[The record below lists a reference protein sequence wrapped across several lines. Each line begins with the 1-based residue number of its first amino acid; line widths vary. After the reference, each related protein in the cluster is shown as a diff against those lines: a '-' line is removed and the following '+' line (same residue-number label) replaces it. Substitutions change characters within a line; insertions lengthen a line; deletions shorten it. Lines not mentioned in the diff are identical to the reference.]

1 MAPNAVLG
9 IPPDWYRTAYPP
21 SMELLPWAQKTGS
34 EVDRV
39 LGMLEFSGDERILDL
54 GCGTGR
60 HALELARRGFAVLGV
75 ELLEENVL
83 LAERSAREKSLDVQF
98 IQADLRELDID
109 EEFDVVLSLNDGG
122 IGYFESDAENLRT
135 FEVIARAL
143 RRHGRHLAQTPNV
156 LYAEKFLPEKT
167 WIEGPEAIELTDHWW
182 KDDDRRLEGTAAAIR
197 IGEVL
202 EKLDPI
208 PYRSRLYTVGEL
220 TQIYTSLGMTLTNTF
235 RGNGKA
241 GRPRNTQYEMFW
253 EARKL

>member
-1 MAPNAVLG
+1 M
-9 IPPDWYRTAYPP
+9 D
-21 SMELLPWAQKTGS
+21 LLPWAQKTSS

-39 LGMLEFSGDERILDL
+39 LRMLELSGKERILDL

-60 HALELARRGFAVLGV
+60 HALELSRRGLSVLGV
-75 ELLEENVL
+75 ELLEENVRV
-83 LAERSAREKSLDVQF
+83 AKQSAQEQSLDAQF
-98 IQADLRELDID
+98 IQADLRELDIT

-135 FEVIARAL
+135 FEVVARAL
-143 RRHGRHLAQTPNV
+143 RQHGRHLAQTPNV

-182 KDDDRRLEGTAAAIR
+182 KEDDRRLEGTAAAIR

-208 PYRSRLYTVGEL
+208 PYRSRLYTLQEL
-220 TQIYTSLGMTLTNTF
+220 AQIYAPLGMTLTNTF

-241 GRPRNTQYEMFW
+241 GRPRNTQYEVFW
-253 EARKL
+253 EARKP